1 MYTEKRFTQMSVK
14 KIATAKRTFRV
25 TKDNIKKLEHDLRY
39 NSDDIDLMQS
49 MIKQFD
55 HTVNDKIESL
65 NIFNIDTF
73 IKGIIALCQEFQS
86 NFRWVLKD
94 QQEYI
99 AAIVDGQALTAIIL
113 GDIESLMISI
123 KDNTAEKTNHPSYKF
138 YKKLL
143 DQGYVYIVID
153 GNNRTTTI
161 GDFYNN
167 KVPLFESKDYRYQHP
182 DFRNI
187 TKGAKYYSNL
197 NIDQRDHIDNTKI
210 AVTIVDSG
218 TLEDLGRDFTKVNSQ
233 VKLNDQEMRQSNVC
247 EFGRKVR
254 ALADKHDSTFRKKV
268 MGKGANGRPKIIE
281 PALWTDK
288 HIGRRGV
295 EELIVTISVLLCNGT
310 AKVDKDVLDSC
321 YGDDADIL
329 KYNKQF
335 DRVEKIFGKIMKW
348 REKFGR
354 NFLDSNKSL
363 KGNIVDLVWLTD
375 LIYYDN
381 KYSILD
387 EKKFTTWFGE
397 TQTLKM
403 NDINSINPD
412 RQILEFQCTKG
423 EKKLLKFSN
432 NEILKNTVWM
442 APDGKPFTYVDI
454 QANLQQNWN
463 ELRLEIIKDT
473 LKHVPD
479 DIIVEKDGERNFPI
493 SWRYRKWEEQG
504 GKTYS
509 THEEIPLIDLYNTNL
524 YHMDHVIDHADGGR
538 TSYENCH
545 LESAVYNQSGKY
557 TGEFDEVEEI

>member
-1 MYTEKRFTQMSVK
+1 MYTEKTFTQISVE

-25 TKDNIKKLEHDLRY
+25 TKDNIKKLENDLRY
-39 NSDDIDLMQS
+39 SSDDIDLMQS
-49 MIKQFD
+49 MIKNFD
-55 HTVNDKIESL
+55 HTVNDKIEKL

-73 IKGIIALCQEFQS
+73 FRGIIALCQEFQS
-86 NFRWVLKD
+86 NFRWVLKN

-99 AAIVDGQALTAIIL
+99 AAIIDGQALTAIII
-113 GDIESLMISI
+113 GDIESLMTSI

-138 YKKLL
+138 YRKLL

-161 GDFYNN
+161 GDFYND
-167 KVPLFESKDYRYQHP
+167 KVPLFESKDHRYQHP
-182 DFRNI
+182 LFRNI
-187 TKGAKYYSNL
+187 TKGAKYYSKL

-210 AVTIVDSG
+210 AVTIVNSG

-247 EFGRKVR
+247 DFGRKVR
-254 ALADKHDSTFRKKV
+254 ALAEKHDSTFRKKV

-288 HIGRRGV
+288 HIGRRNV

-321 YGDDADIL
+321 YGDESDIL
-329 KYNKQF
+329 KYNKEF
-335 DRVEKIFGKIMKW
+335 NRVEKIFGKIMKW

-363 KGNIVDLVWLTD
+363 KGNIVDLVWLLD

-381 KYSILD
+381 KYNILD
-387 EKKFTTWFGE
+387 EEKFVTWFGE

-423 EKKLLKFSN
+423 EEKLLKFSN

-463 ELRLEIIKDT
+463 ELRLEIIKDS

-493 SWRYRKWEEQG
+493 GWRFRKWVEQG
-504 GKTYS
+504 GKTYT
-509 THEEIPLIDLYNTNL
+509 THEEIPLIDLYNTKL
-524 YHMDHVIDHADGGR
+524 YHMDHAIDHANGGR
-538 TSYENCH
+538 TSYENCN

-557 TGEFDEVEEI
+557 TGVFDEVEEI

>member
-25 TKDNIKKLEHDLRY
+25 TREHIKKLEHDLRY

-55 HTVNDKIESL
+55 HTVNNKIESL
-65 NIFNIDTF
+65 NIFNIETF
-73 IKGIIALCQEFQS
+73 EKGIIALCQEFQS
-86 NFRWVLKD
+86 NFRWALKH

-123 KDNTAEKTNHPSYKF
+123 KDNTAEKTNHPSYRF

-161 GDFYNN
+161 GDFYND
-167 KVPLFESKDYRYQHP
+167 KVPLFESSDHRYQHP
-182 DFRNI
+182 EFRNI

-197 NIDQRDHIDNTKI
+197 SVDLREHIDNTKI

-254 ALADKHDSTFRKKV
+254 ALAEKHDSTFRKKV
-268 MGKGANGRPKIIE
+268 IGKGANGRPKITE

-310 AKVDKDVLDSC
+310 AKVDKEVLDLC
-321 YGDDADIL
+321 YGDDADVL
-329 KYNKQF
+329 KFNKEF
-335 DRVEKIFGKIMKW
+335 HRVEKIFGEIMKW

-354 NFLDSNKSL
+354 DFLDSNKAL
-363 KGNIVDLVWLTD
+363 KGNIVDLVWLRD
-375 LIYYDN
+375 YLDKNNY
-381 KYSILD
+381 KILD

-403 NDINSINPD
+403 NDINSINPA

-423 EKKLLKFSN
+423 EKKLLKFSQ

-463 ELRLEIIKDT
+463 ELRYEIMKDT

-479 DIIVEKDGERNFPI
+479 DVIVQRDGERNFPI
-493 SWRYRKWEEQG
+493 SWRYQKWIDQDK
-504 GKTYS
+504 KTYS
-509 THEEIPLIDLYNTNL
+509 TDEFIPLEKLYNTKL
-524 YHMDHVIDHADGGR
+524 YHMDHFIDYDDGGL
-538 TSYENCH
+538 TIYENCH

-557 TGEFDEVEEI
+557 AKGFDEVEEI

>member
-14 KIATAKRTFRV
+14 KIATSKTTFRV
-25 TKDNIKKLEHDLRY
+25 TKDNLKQLEHDLRFD
-39 NSDDIDLMQS
+39 SDEIDLMES

-55 HTVNDKIESL
+55 HTVNDKIINL
-65 NIFNIDTF
+65 NIFNLDTF
-73 IKGIIALCQEFQS
+73 IKGVIALCQEFQS
-86 NFRWVLKD
+86 NFRWGLKD

-99 AAIVDGQALTAIIL
+99 SAIVDGQALTALIL
-113 GDIESLMISI
+113 GDIEALMLSI
-123 KDNTAEKTNHPSYKF
+123 KTHTAEKTNHPSYKF
-138 YKKLL
+138 YKKLR

-161 GDFYNN
+161 GDFYNG

-182 DFRNI
+182 WFRNI

-197 NIDQRDHIDNTKI
+197 NPDLRDHIDTTKI

-247 EFGRKVR
+247 ELGRKVR
-254 ALADKHDSTFRKKV
+254 ALAAKHDSTFRKKV
-268 MGKGANGRPKIIE
+268 MGKGANGRSKVVE

-295 EELIVTISVLLCNGT
+295 EELIVTISVLLANGT
-310 AKVDKDVLDSC
+310 AKVDKDTLDSC
-321 YGDDADIL
+321 YGDDSDVL
-329 KYNKQF
+329 KYNKEF
-335 DRVEKIFGKIMKW
+335 DRVEKVFGKIMKW

-363 KGNIVDLVWLTD
+363 KGNIVDLVWLLD
-375 LIYYDN
+375 YLDKNNY
-381 KYSILD
+381 KILD
-387 EKKFTTWFGE
+387 ERKFTTWFGE

-423 EKKLLKFSN
+423 EEKLLKFSQ

-473 LKHVPD
+473 LQHVPD
-479 DIIVEKDGERNFPI
+479 DVIVQKDGERNFPI
-493 SWRYRKWEEQG
+493 SWRFQKWIDQDK
-504 GKTYS
+504 KTYS
-509 THEEIPLIDLYNTNL
+509 TDEFIPLEKLYNTKL

-538 TSYENCH
+538 TSYDNCH